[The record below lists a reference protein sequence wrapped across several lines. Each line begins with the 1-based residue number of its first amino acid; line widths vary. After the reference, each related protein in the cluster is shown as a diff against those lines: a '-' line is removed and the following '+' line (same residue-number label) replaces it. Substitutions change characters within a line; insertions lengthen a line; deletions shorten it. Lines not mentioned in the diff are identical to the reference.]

1 MKLNLVADYDINGK
15 RMVRSFAI
23 DGSNN
28 LVRLTSLTSQLVP
41 TTDGG
46 FAEVAPKTLHMCE
59 SGKKA
64 EEVAREWEEQ
74 YRKDGR
80 LYDFRP
86 IDRSA
91 VGKTAA

>member
-15 RMVRSFAI
+15 RIVKSFAI

-28 LVRLTSLTSQLVP
+28 LVRLTSLTSILVP

-46 FAEVAPKTLHMCE
+46 FAEVAAKTLHMCE

-80 LYDFRP
+80 LYDFKP

-91 VGKTAA
+91 LGKTAA

>member
-46 FAEVAPKTLHMCE
+46 FA
-59 SGKKA
+59 
-64 EEVAREWEEQ
+64 
-74 YRKDGR
+74 
-80 LYDFRP
+80 
-86 IDRSA
+86 
-91 VGKTAA
+91 

>member
-15 RMVRSFAI
+15 RIVKSFAI

-28 LVRLTSLTSQLVP
+28 LVRLTSLTSILVP

-46 FAEVAPKTLHMCE
+46 FAEVAAKTLHMCE

-64 EEVAREWEEQ
+64 EEVAREWEKQ

-80 LYDFRP
+80 LYDFKP

-91 VGKTAA
+91 LGKTAA